1 MNSTSHGIAE
11 PNAVVVAPLLLKKH
25 SLLSDCS
32 QLFKFRV
39 TSLVMMTAW
48 AGFYMGAAKS
58 GVSSVS
64 WTLLQAM
71 VGIGLTSAGAS
82 ALNEVL
88 EHRIDA
94 LMARTRNRPL
104 PAKRLELSTG
114 LAAGILTS
122 LTGVIYLALA
132 TNLLTGI
139 LAFLTST
146 CYLGLYTPLKQRSPI
161 STFVGAF
168 PGAMPPLL
176 GWTAIRGTLE
186 MEALVL
192 FLIVFVWQ
200 FPHFQAIAWLY
211 REDYEAAGV
220 KMLPVVDKGGKSVV
234 RQMLAYS
241 SVLIPVSLLPTG
253 LHMSGKIYLGGALA
267 LGLVFLWFNFRL
279 ALTKLPPTASAS
291 KKFARHL
298 LQASVI
304 YLPLLFA
311 LMMIDVVRS

>member
-11 PNAVVVAPLLLKKH
+11 PNAVAVAPLLLKKY
-25 SLLSDCS
+25 SLLNDCS

-104 PAKRLELSTG
+104 PAKRLGLSTG

-132 TNLLTGI
+132 TNL
-139 LAFLTST
+139 
-146 CYLGLYTPLKQRSPI
+146 
-161 STFVGAF
+161 
-168 PGAMPPLL
+168 
-176 GWTAIRGTLE
+176 
-186 MEALVL
+186 
-192 FLIVFVWQ
+192 
-200 FPHFQAIAWLY
+200 
-211 REDYEAAGV
+211 
-220 KMLPVVDKGGKSVV
+220 
-234 RQMLAYS
+234 
-241 SVLIPVSLLPTG
+241 
-253 LHMSGKIYLGGALA
+253 
-267 LGLVFLWFNFRL
+267 
-279 ALTKLPPTASAS
+279 
-291 KKFARHL
+291 
-298 LQASVI
+298 
-304 YLPLLFA
+304 
-311 LMMIDVVRS
+311 

>member
-1 MNSTSHGIAE
+1 MSVTSQGIAE
-11 PNAVVVAPLLLKKH
+11 SVSVVPPLLVKKH
-25 SLLSDCS
+25 SLFSDCA

-58 GVSSVS
+58 GVSSFS
-64 WTLLQAM
+64 WTLFQAM
-71 VGIGLTSAGAS
+71 VGIGLTSAGAA
-82 ALNEVL
+82 ALNEVI
-88 EHRIDA
+88 EHRLDA
-94 LMARTRNRPL
+94 LMARTRNRPI

-114 LAAGILTS
+114 MAAGILTT
-122 LTGVIYLALA
+122 LTGVFYLALT
-132 TNLLTGI
+132 TNLLTGV
-139 LAFLTST
+139 LAFLTAA

-186 MEALVL
+186 IESLVL

-220 KMLPVVDKGGKSVV
+220 KMLPVVDKGGASVI

-241 SVLIPVSLLPTG
+241 SVLIPVSLLPNG

-267 LGLVFLWFNFRL
+267 FGLAFLWFNFRL
-279 ALTKLPPTASAS
+279 ALTKLPPTAPAS
-291 KKFARHL
+291 KKFARQL

-311 LMMIDVVRS
+311 LMMINVVRS

>member
-1 MNSTSHGIAE
+1 MSSTSPGIAE
-11 PNAVVVAPLLLKKH
+11 SGSAVSPLLLKKH
-25 SLLSDCS
+25 SVFSDCA

-58 GVSSVS
+58 GVSSFS
-64 WTLLQAM
+64 WALFQAM
-71 VGIGLTSAGAS
+71 LGIGLTSAGAA
-82 ALNEVL
+82 ALNEVM
-88 EHRIDA
+88 EHRLDA
-94 LMARTRNRPL
+94 LMARTRNRPI

-114 LAAGILTS
+114 LAAGLFTT
-122 LTGVIYLALA
+122 LAGVVYLALA
-132 TNLLTGI
+132 TNVLTGV
-139 LAFLTST
+139 LAFLTAAA
-146 CYLGLYTPLKQRSPI
+146 YLGLYTPLKQRSPI
-161 STFVGAF
+161 STFIGAF

-176 GWTAIRGTLE
+176 GWTAVRGTLE
-186 MEALVL
+186 IESLVL
-192 FLIVFVWQ
+192 FLIVFVWH

-220 KMLPVVDKGGKSVV
+220 KMLPVVDSDGAKVV

-241 SVLIPVSLLPTG
+241 SVLLPVSLLPTG
-253 LHMSGKIYLGGALA
+253 LHMAGKVYLAGALV
-267 LGLVFLWFNFRL
+267 LGVGFFWFVFRL
-279 ALTKLPPTASAS
+279 ALVKLPPTAPAS

-311 LMMIDVVRS
+311 LMMINVLR

>member
-1 MNSTSHGIAE
+1 MSITHPIAE
-11 PNAVVVAPLLLKKH
+11 PNVAAVSPVLAKRH
-25 SLLSDCS
+25 SLFSDCA
-32 QLFKFRV
+32 QLFKLRV
-39 TSLVMMTAW
+39 TSLVVMTAW
-48 AGFYMGAAKS
+48 AGYYMGAAKS
-58 GVSSVS
+58 GVSSIS
-64 WTLLQAM
+64 WMLVQAM
-71 VGIGLTSAGAS
+71 LGIGLTSGGAA
-82 ALNEVL
+82 ALNEVV

-94 LMARTRNRPL
+94 RMARTRNRPL
-104 PAKRLELSTG
+104 PAKRMALSTG
-114 LAAGILTS
+114 LAAGVLTTS
-122 LTGVIYLALA
+122 AGSIYLALA
-132 TNLLTGI
+132 TNPLTGI
-139 LAFLTST
+139 LAFLTAAS
-146 CYLGLYTPLKQRSPI
+146 YLALYTPLKQRSPI

-176 GWTAIRGTLE
+176 GWTAIRGKME
-186 MEALVL
+186 IEALIL

-220 KMLPVVDKGGKSVV
+220 KMLPVVDKEGRSVI

-241 SVLIPVSLLPTG
+241 SVLIPVSLLPNG
-253 LHMSGKIYLGGALA
+253 LHMSGKIYLGGALV

-291 KKFARHL
+291 KKFARQL

-311 LMMIDVVRS
+311 LMMINVERS